1 MMNQATKATVL
12 AIMKKRA
19 TWKPY
24 EVVFELQKKDIFIS
38 ESTLTRQYRRWSEVI
53 ALEPVDRKVSR
64 AWTYAL
70 VQPFKG
76 EIVELKDNAILQ
88 TKVSYDLNRTAIY
101 QQR

>member
-1 MMNQATKATVL
+1 MNQATKATVL

-24 EVVFELQKKDIFIS
+24 EVVFELQKQDIFIS

-64 AWTYAL
+64 AWTYKLADYKKE
-70 VQPFKG
+70 Q
-76 EIVELKDNAILQ
+76 EIEKLTKDQQL
-88 TKVSYDLNRTAIY
+88 TKVLFNMGWNI
-101 QQR
+101 